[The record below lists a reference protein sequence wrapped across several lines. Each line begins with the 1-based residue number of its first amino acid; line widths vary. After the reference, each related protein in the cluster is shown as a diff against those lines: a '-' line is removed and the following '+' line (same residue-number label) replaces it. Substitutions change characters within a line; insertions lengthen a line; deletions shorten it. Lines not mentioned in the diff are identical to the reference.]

1 MARPTW
7 RGAISFGL
15 VNVPV
20 HLFTAVRPQRTRFRQ
35 LHGDTGNPVRQ
46 QRVDAETGEEVAYDE
61 LVKGYEVADGT
72 FVVVDPAELAELD
85 PTGSRL
91 IEIHDYVDQGEI
103 DPVHYDRAYY
113 LAPDGETAAKPYAL
127 LTQAMQRAGKVAI
140 ASFVMR
146 NNEYLAAIRAVDG
159 RLVLSTMHYSDEV
172 ADPAELSPAVDDM
185 DVELRDREV
194 TMAEQLIEA
203 MTTGFCPT
211 CYRNEH
217 RARVEEYLEV
227 KASEGTVSVA
237 TGDDRPAG
245 EVIDLMAALERS
257 LARSQDGADAG
268 GNGSSSPAVDPAAAD
283 DELDDLSRAE
293 LYERAQAAQLPGR
306 SSMSKAELIAA
317 LRGADSR
324 QATAS

>member
-20 HLFTAVRPQRTRFRQ
+20 HLYTAVRPQKIRFRQ

-46 QRVDAETGEEVAYDE
+46 QRVDAETGQEVAYDA

-91 IEIHDYVDQGEI
+91 IEIHDYVDQSEI

-113 LAPDGETAAKPYAL
+113 LAPDGETARKPYAL

-146 NNEYLAAIRAVDG
+146 NHEYLAAIRAVEG

-172 ADPAELSPAVDDM
+172 ADPGELTPAVEDM
-185 DVELRDREV
+185 DVALRDREI
-194 TMAEQLIEA
+194 TMAEQLIES

-217 RARVEEYLEV
+217 QARIEEYLKT
-227 KASEGTVSVA
+227 KASEGTVTVA
-237 TGDDRPAG
+237 DGDDRQGG

-257 LARSQDGADAG
+257 LARSGGGDADGDDAGAVDGAGTD
-268 GNGSSSPAVDPAAAD
+268 
-283 DELDDLSRAE
+283 DDLDARTRAE
-293 LYERAQAAQLPGR
+293 LYERAQALEVPGR

-317 LRGADSR
+317 LRARAGDDR
-324 QATAS
+324 TATAS

>member
-20 HLFTAVRPQRTRFRQ
+20 HLYTAVRPQRIRFRQ

-72 FVVVDPAELAELD
+72 FVLVDPAELAELD

-91 IEIHDYVDQGEI
+91 IEIHDYVDQSEI

-127 LTQAMQRAGKVAI
+127 LTQAMQRSGKVAI

-146 NNEYLAAIRAVDG
+146 NNEYLAAIRAVEG

-172 ADPAELSPAVDDM
+172 ADPAELGPSVEAM

-194 TMAEQLIEA
+194 AMAEQLIES

-217 RARVEEYLEV
+217 QVRVQEYLDA
-227 KASEGTVSVA
+227 KAGDGTVTVA
-237 TGDDRPAG
+237 DGDDRQTG

-257 LARSQDGADAG
+257 LARSGGGDGPAG
-268 GNGSSSPAVDPAAAD
+268 D
-283 DELDDLSRAE
+283 DTGAGTDTTTDDLDAQTRAE
-293 LYERAQAAQLPGR
+293 LYERAQALEVPGR
-306 SSMSKAELIAA
+306 SSMSKAELVAA
-317 LRGADSR
+317 LRAQDDDR
-324 QATAS
+324 TATAS